1 MRTPDRQP
9 AAPAKRARRAN
20 SMQPVS
26 AVARVKVLEADRF
39 DIRAVPQTFKHLPV
53 ELLRP
58 GMFQTRRNFKDR
70 GLKELAASIET
81 TGTNITPVIVRPLK
95 HMEGFEI
102 IGGERRWRAAQLVA
116 MPTLLCCIG
125 DFSDAQA
132 MYLSAVDNI
141 QREGINPI
149 EEAESYNQLLLTGM
163 THQDVADDIGKSR
176 THVTSY
182 TRLLSLP
189 LAVRDM
195 LGDERLSYAQARPLC
210 SITSPGL
217 QTNIAREAVQKR
229 WSSKR
234 IADEVSKLKAQRRVA
249 KPADVGSGDV
259 DVQRLREL
267 VSEQTGYPCVIVKT
281 QAGGWQLGLH
291 AGSADEFQGI
301 LDRLGVNTEQM

>member
-1 MRTPDRQP
+1 MRTPGRQA
-9 AAPAKRARRAN
+9 AAP
-20 SMQPVS
+20 ST
-26 AVARVKVLEADRF
+26 ARVKVLEADRF
-39 DIRAVPQTFKHLPV
+39 DIRSVPQTFKQLPV

-95 HMEGFEI
+95 FMDGYEI
-102 IGGERRWRAAQLVA
+102 IGGERRWRAAQLVSI
-116 MPTLLCCIG
+116 PTLLCCIG
-125 DFSDAQA
+125 NFTDDQA

-141 QREGINPI
+141 QREGINAL
-149 EEAESYNQLLLTGM
+149 EEAESYNQMLQTGM
-163 THQDVADDIGKSR
+163 THQDVAADIGKSR
-176 THVTSY
+176 THVTNY

-210 SITSPGL
+210 SISSPGL
-217 QTNIAREAVQKR
+217 QTNVAREAVSKG

-234 IADEVSKLKAQRRVA
+234 IEDEVSKLKGQRKTA
-249 KPADVGSGDV
+249 KPVDANCGDV
-259 DVQRLREL
+259 NVQRLREL

-281 QAGGWQLGLH
+281 PAGSWQLGLH
-291 AGSADEFQGI
+291 AESADEFQGI
-301 LDRLGVNTEQM
+301 LDRLGVNTDQL